1 VSSQAYMEPNTLA
14 DWEKLIEEQ
23 IELSDY
29 GENEYSLN
37 TLYYD
42 FYLWAMRELK

>member
-1 VSSQAYMEPNTLA
+1 MDANREIVEMIT
-14 DWEKLIEEQ
+14 LIEEQ

-29 GENEYSLN
+29 GENIHDLN

-42 FYLWAMRELK
+42 FYLLIKDKVRKW